1 MNIKEKDNL
10 PNSEVFI
17 LEDGEPIKKN
27 IENLFKNKKVVMFG
41 LPGAYTSVCSAKHLP
56 GYVNMFE
63 KFKEKGIDQ
72 IICISVNDPFVMN
85 ASGKENK
92 VEGKILMMGD
102 PFLNFTKAIGADVDK
117 SGRGLGIRSNRYTML
132 VDDMKVV
139 KLQEEKDTGSCEM
152 SAAADISQEP
162 VSFSSCNLTTFIS
175 STSIVYLFDLIPRPL
190 PLLSTSAPI
199 ALVKFRKGSP
209 IIKILPST
217 LFSLPD
223 AFITNGSL
231 TEIQIIWSI
240 PFSLNFSNIFT

>member
-1 MNIKEKDNL
+1 MNIKENDNL

-41 LPGAYTSVCSAKHLP
+41 LPGAYTSVCSTKHLP

-85 ASGKENK
+85 AWGKEHK

-102 PFLNFTKAIGADVDK
+102 PSLNFTKAIGADVDK

-132 VDDMKVV
+132 VDDMKVI

-152 SAAADISQEP
+152 SAAEN
-162 VSFSSCNLTTFIS
+162 FLE
-175 STSIVYLFDLIPRPL
+175 
-190 PLLSTSAPI
+190 
-199 ALVKFRKGSP
+199 LV
-209 IIKILPST
+209 
-217 LFSLPD
+217 
-223 AFITNGSL
+223 
-231 TEIQIIWSI
+231 
-240 PFSLNFSNIFT
+240 